1 MYNNRQALVSTY
13 RAILQ
18 IVARLNPKLITKMYS
33 LVKENN
39 NLIKINVSLLKG
51 FIIINRELINKA
63 YLIFPK
69 EYKHINKICKYYLL

>member
-1 MYNNRQALVSTY
+1 
-13 RAILQ
+13 
-18 IVARLNPKLITKMYS
+18 MYS

-63 YLIFPK
+63 YSMFPK
-69 EYKHINKICKYYLL
+69 EYKHVNKIYKYYLL